1 MCGRRGRE
9 NWLVKTFLRACI
21 KPDCQTTC
29 SAKMQAKEKKEWEIN
44 YGYCMLNARQHVNI
58 F

>member
-1 MCGRRGRE
+1 VWEERE
-9 NWLVKTFLRACI
+9 GELASENVSKGMYKARLSDHLLSQNAGQR
-21 KPDCQTTC
+21 
-29 SAKMQAKEKKEWEIN
+29 KKEWEIN